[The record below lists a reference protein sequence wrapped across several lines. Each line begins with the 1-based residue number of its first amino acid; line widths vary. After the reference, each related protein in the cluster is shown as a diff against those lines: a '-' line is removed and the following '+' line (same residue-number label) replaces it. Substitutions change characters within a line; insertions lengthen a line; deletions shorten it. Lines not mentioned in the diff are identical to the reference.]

1 MQAFKKRQVLFL
13 LQLIGLTV
21 VLFITHSY
29 LQHYFSNS
37 NPPFFPIW
45 QIYIFHFFVTTTL
58 YSVVN
63 YRHSFVQKSI
73 FNLFMGMTLLK
84 MIFSIVFLLP
94 LLLSDFELKELD
106 AVNFFAPYFLFLFF
120 EILSLTK
127 LLQKQE

>member
-1 MQAFKKRQVLFL
+1 MQAFTKRQVLFL
-13 LQLIGLTV
+13 LQLIGLTLL
-21 VLFITHSY
+21 LFISHSY
-29 LQHYFSNS
+29 LLHYFSNS
-37 NPPFFPIW
+37 NPPFFPVW

-94 LLLSDFELKELD
+94 LFLSDFESKKLD
-106 AVNFFAPYFLFLFF
+106 VVNFFAPYFLFLFF

>member
-13 LQLIGLTV
+13 LQLIGLTL
-21 VLFITHSY
+21 VLLIIHAY
-29 LQHYFSNS
+29 LHHYFSNS

-45 QIYIFHFFVTTTL
+45 QVYIFHFFVTTILFTI
-58 YSVVN
+58 VN
-63 YRHSFVQKSI
+63 YRFSFVQKSI
-73 FNLFMGMTLLK
+73 LNLFMGMTLLK

-94 LLLSDFELKELD
+94 LFLSDFESKKLD
-106 AVNFFAPYFLFLFF
+106 VVNFFAPYFLFLFF

>member
-1 MQAFKKRQVLFL
+1 MQAFTKRQVLFL
-13 LQLIGLTV
+13 LQLIGLTLL
-21 VLFITHSY
+21 LFISHSY
-29 LQHYFSNS
+29 LLHYFSNS
-37 NPPFFPIW
+37 NPPFFPVW

-73 FNLFMGMTLLK
+73 LNLFMGMTLLK

-127 LLQKQE
+127 LLQK

>member
-1 MQAFKKRQVLFL
+1 MQAFTKRQVLFL
-13 LQLIGLTV
+13 LQLIGLTLL
-21 VLFITHSY
+21 LFISHSY
-29 LQHYFSNS
+29 LLHYFSNS

-73 FNLFMGMTLLK
+73 LNLFMGMTLLK

-127 LLQKQE
+127 LLQK

>member
-1 MQAFKKRQVLFL
+1 MQAFTKRQVLFL
-13 LQLIGLTV
+13 LQLIGLTLL
-21 VLFITHSY
+21 LFISHSY
-29 LQHYFSNS
+29 LLHYFSNS
-37 NPPFFPIW
+37 NPPFFPVW

-73 FNLFMGMTLLK
+73 LNLFMGMTLLI

-127 LLQKQE
+127 LLQK

>member
-1 MQAFKKRQVLFL
+1 MQAFKKSQVLFL
-13 LQLIGLTV
+13 LQLIGLTL

-29 LQHYFSNS
+29 LHHYFSNS
-37 NPPFFPIW
+37 NPLFFPIW
-45 QIYIFHFFVTTTL
+45 LIYIFHFFVTTTL
-58 YSVVN
+58 YTAVN
-63 YRHSFVQKSI
+63 YRHSFVQESI

-94 LLLSDFELKELD
+94 LFLSDFESKKLD
-106 AVNFFAPYFLFLFF
+106 VVNFFASYFLFLFF